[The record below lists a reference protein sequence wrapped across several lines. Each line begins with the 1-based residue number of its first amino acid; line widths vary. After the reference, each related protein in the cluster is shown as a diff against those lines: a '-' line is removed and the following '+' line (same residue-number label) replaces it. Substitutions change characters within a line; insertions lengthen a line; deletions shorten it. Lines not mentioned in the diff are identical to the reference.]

1 MTEEDRPYFKPSCSA
16 KKRAAKAVEDLAWQL
31 LKLPEAELKRL
42 PVSEEIRGEL
52 KRARKAKRHGAR
64 KRQTKHLAK
73 APRRGEKE
81 LETLRNSLGGTPVN
95 LKG

>member
-1 MTEEDRPYFKPSCSA
+1 MTEEDRPYFKPSRSA
-16 KKRAAKAVEDLAWQL
+16 KKRAAKAVEGLAWQL

-42 PVSEEIRGEL
+42 PISEEIRDEL
-52 KRARKAKRHGAR
+52 KRARETKEHGAR

-73 APRRGEKE
+73 ALRRGEKE
-81 LETLRNSLGGTPVN
+81 LEALQTFLGGTPMN